1 MNKSI
6 TWRRA
11 RAKAKVKENDEKAEI
26 PGTEAAKAT
35 QMERE
40 EKETA
45 RTEKAAKEKKRD
57 FVSGAR
63 NRGISK
69 RCADHSLQASQR
81 QSPASQRAGKKSAAR
96 AATSTH

>member
-1 MNKSI
+1 MT

-11 RAKAKVKENDEKAEI
+11 RAKAKAKEKEEKAEI
-26 PGTEAAKAT
+26 LGTAAAKAT
-35 QMERE
+35 QMQKE

-45 RTEKAAKEKKRD
+45 KATAKAAKEKRRD
-57 FVSGAR
+57 FVIGAR
-63 NRGISK
+63 IRGISK

-81 QSPASQRAGKKSAAR
+81 RSPVSQRAGKKTAAR